1 MEHTKVC
8 FKCEIE
14 QPITE
19 FYKHAKM
26 EDGHLNKCKNCT
38 KKDTKEREKILR
50 SNPEWVEKEKKRA
63 REKYHRLYSN
73 NSDKNL
79 DSEYNVIFM
88 KKEEYVKHSKI
99 VKQQWNILN
108 RDKKRIY
115 NNLYKNKYPEKYI
128 ARNKS
133 KRLPCEKGNQLHHW
147 SYNEE
152 HYKDVIELSV
162 SDHAL
167 LHRNMVYDQERM
179 MYRNTDGILLDTK
192 ESHIELINKLKQ
204 QN

>member
-1 MEHTKVC
+1 MEYTKVC

-19 FYKHAKM
+19 FYKHSKM

-38 KKDTKEREKILR
+38 KKDSREREKILR
-50 SNPEWVEKEKKRA
+50 SNPEWVEKEKKRG
-63 REKYHRLYSN
+63 REKYHRLGYKDIHIPTSEN
-73 NSDKNL
+73 N
-79 DSEYNVIFM
+79 
-88 KKEEYVKHSKI
+88 KI
-99 VKQQWNILN
+99 IIEN
-108 RDKKRIY
+108 
-115 NNLYKNKYPEKYI
+115 YKNKYPEKYL
-128 ARNKS
+128 AKNKS
-133 KRLPCEKGNQLHHW
+133 QRLPCKKGNQLHHW

-167 LHRNMVYDQERM
+167 LNRNMIYDQERM

-192 ESHIELINKLKQ
+192 ESHIELLNTLKQ

>member
-1 MEHTKVC
+1 MKTKIC
-8 FKCEIE
+8 FKCKEE
-14 QPITE
+14 LALSE
-19 FYKHAKM
+19 FYKHKGMA
-26 EDGHLNKCKNCT
+26 DGTLNICKTCV
-38 KKDTKEREKILR
+38 KERTNKRLENLKE
-50 SNPEWVEKEKKRA
+50 NPEWVEKEKKRG

-88 KKEEYVKHSKI
+88 EKEEYIKHSKI
-99 VKQQWNILN
+99 VRQK
-108 RDKKRIY
+108 
-115 NNLYKNKYPEKYI
+115 YKNKYPEKYL

-133 KRLPCEKGNQLHHW
+133 QRLPRKKGNQLHHW

-167 LHRNMVYDQERM
+167 LHRNMIYDQERM
-179 MYRNTDGILLDTK
+179 MYRNINGILLDTK
-192 ESHIELINKLKQ
+192 ESHIELLNKLKQ

>member
-1 MEHTKVC
+1 MEYTKVC

-19 FYKHAKM
+19 FYKHSQM
-26 EDGHLNKCKNCT
+26 EDGHINKCKTCT
-38 KKDTKEREKILR
+38 RKDTRERVEILR
-50 SNPEWVEKEKKRA
+50 KNPEWVEKEKKRG

-88 KKEEYVKHSKI
+88 EKEEYIKHSKI

-108 RDKKRIY
+108 RDKKRIS

-133 KRLPCEKGNQLHHW
+133 QRLPCKKGNQLHHW

-167 LHRNMVYDQERM
+167 LHRNMIYDQERM
-179 MYRNTDGILLDTK
+179 MYRNINGILLDTK
-192 ESHIELINKLKQ
+192 ESHIELLNKLKQ

>member
-1 MEHTKVC
+1 MKTKIC
-8 FKCEIE
+8 FKCKEE
-14 QPITE
+14 LALSE
-19 FYKHAKM
+19 FYKHKGMA
-26 EDGHLNKCKNCT
+26 DGTLNICKTCV
-38 KKDTKEREKILR
+38 KERTNKRLENLNE
-50 SNPEWVEKEKKRA
+50 NPEWVEKEKKRC

-88 KKEEYVKHSKI
+88 EKEEYIKHSKI
-99 VKQQWNILN
+99 VRQQWNILN
-108 RDKKRIY
+108 RDKKRIS
-115 NNLYKNKYPEKYI
+115 NNLYKNKYPEKYL
-128 ARNKS
+128 AKNKS
-133 KRLPCEKGNQLHHW
+133 QRLPCKKGNQLHHW

-167 LHRNMVYDQERM
+167 LHRNMIYYQERM
-179 MYRNTDGILLDTK
+179 MYRNINGILLDTK
-192 ESHIELINKLKQ
+192 ESHIELLNKLKQ

>member
-1 MEHTKVC
+1 MEYTKVC

-19 FYKHAKM
+19 FYKHSQM
-26 EDGHLNKCKNCT
+26 EDGHFNKCKTCT
-38 KKDTKEREKILR
+38 RKDTREREEILR
-50 SNPEWVEKEKKRA
+50 NNPEWVEKEKKRG

-88 KKEEYVKHSKI
+88 EKEEYIKHSKI

-108 RDKKRIY
+108 RDKKRIS

-133 KRLPCEKGNQLHHW
+133 QRLPCKKGNQLHHW

-167 LHRNMVYDQERM
+167 LHRNMIYDQERM
-179 MYRNTDGILLDTK
+179 MYRNINGILLDTK
-192 ESHIELINKLKQ
+192 ESHIELLNKLKQ

>member
-19 FYKHAKM
+19 FYKHSKM
-26 EDGHLNKCKNCT
+26 EDGHLNKCKTCT
-38 KKDTKEREKILR
+38 KKDTREREEILR
-50 SNPEWVEKEKKRA
+50 NNPEWVEKEKKRN
-63 REKYHRLYSN
+63 REKYHKLYSTIN
-73 NSDKNL
+73 HPLDEDYNRIWMTDEERTLKRKKVNGNYRKN
-79 DSEYNVIFM
+79 
-88 KKEEYVKHSKI
+88 
-99 VKQQWNILN
+99 
-108 RDKKRIY
+108 
-115 NNLYKNKYPEKYI
+115 YPEKYKAQI
-128 ARNKS
+128 KS
-133 KRLPCEKGNQLHHW
+133 QRIPCQKGNQLHHW

-167 LHRNMVYDQERM
+167 LHRNMIYDQERM
-179 MYRNTDGILLDTK
+179 MYRNINGILLDTK
-192 ESHIELINKLKQ
+192 ESHIELLNKLKQ

>member
-26 EDGHLNKCKNCT
+26 ADGYLNKCKCCT
-38 KKDTKEREKILR
+38 KKDVADRFLNLME
-50 SNPEWVEKEKKRA
+50 SDPDFHEKEKERH
-63 REKYHRLYSN
+63 REKYHRLG
-73 NSDKNL
+73 
-79 DSEYNVIFM
+79 
-88 KKEEYVKHSKI
+88 
-99 VKQQWNILN
+99 
-108 RDKKRIY
+108 
-115 NNLYKNKYPEKYI
+115 YKDLHKSTPEQSRLSTIKFRSKYPEKYK
-128 ARNKS
+128 AHS
-133 KRLPCEKGNQLHHW
+133 AAQLLPCKIGNQLHHW

-162 SDHAL
+162 LDHAL
-167 LHRNMVYDQERM
+167 LHRNMIYDQERM
-179 MYRNTDGILLDTK
+179 MYRNINGILLDTK
-192 ESHIELINKLKQ
+192 ESHIELLNKLKQ

>member
-1 MEHTKVC
+1 MEYTKVC

-19 FYKHAKM
+19 FYKHARM

-50 SNPEWVEKEKKRA
+50 SNPEWVEKEKKRG

-88 KKEEYVKHSKI
+88 EKEEYIKHSKI
-99 VKQQWNILN
+99 VKKQWNILN

-115 NNLYKNKYPEKYI
+115 NNSYKNKYPEKYI

-133 KRLPCEKGNQLHHW
+133 QRLPCKKGNQLHHW

-162 SDHAL
+162 SDHAV
-167 LHRNMVYDQERM
+167 LHRNIIYDQERM

-192 ESHIELINKLKQ
+192 DSHIELLNKLKQ

>member
-1 MEHTKVC
+1 MENTKVC

-19 FYKHAKM
+19 FYKHAQM

-38 KKDTKEREKILR
+38 KKDAREREKILR

-63 REKYHRLYSN
+63 REKYHRLGYK
-73 NSDKNL
+73 DKHKPSPEN
-79 DSEYNVIFM
+79 E
-88 KKEEYVKHSKI
+88 KI
-99 VKQQWNILN
+99 AMQNHRN
-108 RDKKRIY
+108 R
-115 NNLYKNKYPEKYI
+115 YPEKYK

-133 KRLPCEKGNQLHHW
+133 QILPRKKGNQLHHW

-167 LHRNMVYDQERM
+167 LHRHIIYDQERM

-192 ESHIELINKLKQ
+192 ESHIELLNTLKQ

>member
-1 MEHTKVC
+1 MEQTKVC

-63 REKYHRLYSN
+63 REKYHRLGYK
-73 NSDKNL
+73 DKHKPNP
-79 DSEYNVIFM
+79 E
-88 KKEEYVKHSKI
+88 KKKTIIE
-99 VKQQWNILN
+99 N
-108 RDKKRIY
+108 
-115 NNLYKNKYPEKYI
+115 YKNKYPEKYL
-128 ARNKS
+128 AKNKS
-133 KRLPCEKGNQLHHW
+133 QRLPCKKGNQLHHW